1 MGGVVGAIC
10 ATWHEVDRWESLE
23 GDALEERGERDDF

>member
-1 MGGVVGAIC
+1 MGVEALDKKWKGGKV
-10 ATWHEVDRWESLE
+10 LE